1 MADGVQLTILLIA
14 ILALSRSSAST
25 SAAARALSARPGS
38 NLSKLHSMPSYHG
51 WYVALWCGI
60 PSGIVLIVWLII
72 EAPILEALLLSY
84 LGPAVAEQ
92 SDAMIGLSR
101 GDVLSNHTIDRVEM
115 KSSQPAIPA
124 AQTPRS
130 SS

>member
-1 MADGVQLTILLIA
+1 MQLTILLIA
-14 ILALSRSSAST
+14 ILALAVIGLYFGRR
-25 SAAARALSARPGS
+25 RALSAAGS
-38 NLSKLHSMPSYHG
+38 NLGKLHSMPSYHG

-92 SDAMIGLSR
+92 SDAMIGLLTQRCAQSGLGRR
-101 GDVLSNHTIDRVEM
+101 G
-115 KSSQPAIPA
+115 K
-124 AQTPRS
+124 PRG
-130 SS
+130 